1 MGDTQLPAGSPDEP
15 DVRGVDLAR
24 NVPETSI
31 THEATRRRVSEGAG
45 ADRSW
50 RVGADGEFAV
60 AELLVE
66 LNPVSLIP
74 WPRRKPPAWRVLH
87 SVPVGDGRTDI
98 DHVLIGPPGVVTINT
113 EHHHHHHAKL
123 VLDGVSV
130 VTAGRLLHTLRSMT
144 ARLDPHAVDAIYAQ
158 ARWSATWLTP
168 NHA

>member
-1 MGDTQLPAGSPDEP
+1 M
-15 DVRGVDLAR
+15 
-24 NVPETSI
+24 PETSI

-113 EHHHHHHAKL
+113 EHPPPPRKAGPRRGVGGDRRTAAAHPALHDCPPGPARRRRDLRAGPL
-123 VLDGVSV
+123 VGHL
-130 VTAGRLLHTLRSMT
+130 AH
-144 ARLDPHAVDAIYAQ
+144 
-158 ARWSATWLTP
+158 P
-168 NHA
+168 NRA

>member
-1 MGDTQLPAGSPDEP
+1 
-15 DVRGVDLAR
+15 VDLAR

-60 AELLVE
+60 AELL
-66 LNPVSLIP
+66 
-74 WPRRKPPAWRVLH
+74 
-87 SVPVGDGRTDI
+87 
-98 DHVLIGPPGVVTINT
+98 IGPPGVVTINT
-113 EHHHHHHAKL
+113 EHHHHRAKL

-130 VTAGRLLHTLRSMT
+130 VNAGRLLHTLRSMT

-168 NHA
+168 DHA